1 MRGYIFDMDGTLFQT
16 NLILTPALEE
26 TFQMLRDKGLWEGET
41 PLERYEAIMGVP
53 LPEVWRTLCPLHTE
67 LQHQVSNDFFQ
78 YALIRCIQN
87 RQGALYDG
95 VEDVLS
101 KLSKV
106 DPLFIASNGQT
117 AYLQAI
123 VDTYQLQRYFQA
135 IYSIDVESS
144 GNKADLVARIIR
156 EQQLEEGAVIGDRLS
171 DFEAA
176 HKNHFKAIGVAF
188 DFAQQQELHMADEVV
203 TNFKALPLLLK

>member
-78 YALIRCIQN
+78 HALIRCIQN

>member
-16 NLILTPALEE
+16 NLILAPALEE

-41 PLERYEAIMGVP
+41 PLELYEAIMGVP

-78 YALIRCIQN
+78 LALIRCIQN
-87 RQGALYDG
+87 RQGALYDD

-101 KLSKV
+101 TLSKV

-135 IYSIDVESS
+135 VYSIDVESS

-188 DFAQQQELHMADEVV
+188 DFAQQQELHIADEVV
-203 TNFKALPLLLK
+203 TDFRALQLLLK

>member
-16 NLILTPALEE
+16 NLILAPALEE

-41 PLERYEAIMGVP
+41 PLELYEAIMGVP

-78 YALIRCIQN
+78 HVLIRCIQN

-135 IYSIDVESS
+135 VYSIDVESS

-203 TNFKALPLLLK
+203 TDFKALSFLLK

>member
-16 NLILTPALEE
+16 NLILAPALEE

-41 PLERYEAIMGVP
+41 PLELYEAIMGVP

-67 LQHQVSNDFFQ
+67 SQHQVSNVFFQ
-78 YALIRCIQN
+78 HALIRCIQN

-95 VEDVLS
+95 VEDVLNT
-101 KLSKV
+101 LSKV

-156 EQQLEEGAVIGDRLS
+156 EQQLKEGAVIGDRLS

>member
-1 MRGYIFDMDGTLFQT
+1 MKGYIFDMDGTLFQIR
-16 NLILTPALEE
+16 LILAPALEE

-67 LQHQVSNDFFQ
+67 SQHQVSNDFFQ
-78 YALIRCIQN
+78 HALIRCIQN

-101 KLSKV
+101 KLSKAY
-106 DPLFIASNGQT
+106 PLFIASNGQT

-123 VDTYQLQRYFQA
+123 VDTYHLQRYFQA
-135 IYSIDVESS
+135 VYSIDIEPS
-144 GNKADLVARIIR
+144 GDKAGLVARIIQ
-156 EQQLEEGAVIGDRLS
+156 EQQLKSGSVIGDRLS
-171 DFEAA
+171 DFKAA
-176 HKNHFKAIGVAF
+176 HKNHFKAVGVAF
-188 DFAQQQELHMADEVV
+188 DFAQEHELCLADQVV
-203 TNFKALPLLLK
+203 TDFKALQLLLK